1 MDTLQFFE
9 RPPEN
14 LFATPAHELEKLLG
28 GPALVHVRGRDAPPL
43 FVSVLLHGNE
53 TSGWQALCEVMSR
66 LARADAQP
74 RRSLILFIGNVAAA
88 AEKVRSLPGQMDF
101 NRIWRGEHGMTALA
115 SQVLERLAQ
124 TELFAALDIHN
135 NTGRNPHYTV
145 LTRIDSANVGLA
157 LLFSEKAVL
166 VEEPDTVL
174 TRAVQQFCPSTTV
187 EVGPVGDPQSTAR
200 TVSLLEHY
208 LTLERVPHADAADL
222 QMHHALARVH
232 ILPGVS
238 YDFADQVSPAQALQ
252 QDLVLTAGME
262 AVNFHPVAAGME
274 FGFSRRPLAQT
285 LQVLDTQ
292 HRDVT
297 AAFLNDNNGHITL
310 ARALVPAM
318 YTTDKAVIAQDC
330 LCYFMERI

>member
-1 MDTLQFFE
+1 MLQFFE
-9 RPPEN
+9 RPPAT
-14 LFATPAHELEKLLG
+14 LFSTPASELEKLLG
-28 GPALVHVRGRDAPPL
+28 GPALIHIAGRQSPPL
-43 FVSVLLHGNE
+43 FLSVLLHGNE
-53 TSGWQALCEVMSR
+53 TSGWQALCEVMSK
-66 LARADAQP
+66 LVHADAQP
-74 RRSLILFIGNVAAA
+74 ERSVILFVGNVAASA
-88 AEKVRSLPGQMDF
+88 QGVRSLPGQMDF
-101 NRIWRGEHGMTALA
+101 NRIWRGEHGMTRLA
-115 SQVLERLAQ
+115 SEVLDRLAQ
-124 TELFAALDIHN
+124 TPLFAALDIHN

-145 LTRIDSANVGLA
+145 LTQINAATVGLA

-208 LTLERVPHADAADL
+208 LTLEQVPEAAITEL
-222 QMHHALARVH
+222 EMHLSLARVH
-232 ILPGVS
+232 IKPGVA
-238 YDFADQVSPAQALQ
+238 YDFADQLSPSEAAA
-252 QDLVLTAGME
+252 QDLILTAGME
-262 AVNFHPVAAGME
+262 AVNFHPIQAGTE
-274 FGFSRRPLAQT
+274 FGFTRKPLAQT

-297 AAFLNDNNGHITL
+297 SEFLTDRNGHVTL
-310 ARALVPAM
+310 ARPLVPAM